1 MAGFNNSMQLV
12 QNQSQRL
19 VMTPQMQQAIKLLH
33 LPTLELAQEIEQKA
47 EMNPLLKVVGDEG
60 SSTPIPDDQDDGT
73 SSFNPFDD
81 DSSVK
86 AQQVSSDLSDS
97 TPLMNFSS
105 ESPKQVAAEGMH
117 DTDSL
122 SAGTRRSQGP
132 VTDTPYEGHTTESLR
147 DHLMWQLNLSP
158 LEGRD
163 RAIAEAIIDGIDDSG
178 YLKEPLSDIATAAGA
193 SYAAITEDDVQ
204 SVLKLVQ
211 HYDPLAVGSRSVQEC
226 LQIQLEA
233 KDPSP
238 ARDNALRIVSSYLR
252 ELSVRDFRTLCSKL
266 HVKEPQLKEALDLI
280 QSLNP
285 RPWTYSNREKSDF
298 IIPEVRVVKEGGKYV
313 AHLIDGVL
321 PRVRFDKK
329 IMEMASKVTNERDR
343 AFFKNCEQD
352 ARSLLNSIEQRNSTL
367 LKVASAIVEGQQDFM
382 ARGES
387 GMHPMILNDV
397 ADKVGLSESTVSRI
411 TTGKYMSTPRGTYEL
426 KYFFSSSLG
435 SESGDAVSSTAIRA
449 RIKELVGSENPVKPL
464 SDSKIADILSKEGF
478 QVARR
483 TVAKYRDV
491 LGIASSSQRKRLG

>member
-19 VMTPQMQQAIKLLH
+19 VMTPQMQQAIRLLH

-47 EMNPLLKVVGDEG
+47 EMNPLLKVSDDGQSESLDA
-60 SSTPIPDDQDDGT
+60 PDDNGAA
-73 SSFNPFDD
+73 SFNPFDD
-81 DSSVK
+81 DSSIK
-86 AQQVSSDLSDS
+86 AQQVSSDLSEN

-105 ESPKQVAAEGMH
+105 ETSKESGESMH
-117 DTDSL
+117 DTDIP
-122 SAGTRRSQGP
+122 SAGTRSRSQGP
-132 VTDTPYEGHTTESLR
+132 VTDAPYEGHTTESLH

-158 LEGRD
+158 LQGRD

-178 YLKEPLSDIATAAGA
+178 YLTESVADIALAAGA
-193 SYAAITEDDVQ
+193 AAADVTEDDVE

-226 LQIQLEA
+226 LTIQLQA
-233 KDPSP
+233 KDQSP
-238 ARDNALRIVSSYLR
+238 ARDNALRIVTSYLR

-266 HVKEPQLKEALDLI
+266 RIKEPQLKEAIEVI

-298 IIPEVRVVKEGGKYV
+298 IIPEVKVVKRNGRYE
-313 AHLIDGVL
+313 AQLIDGVL
-321 PRVRFDKK
+321 PKVRFDKK
-329 IMEMASKVTNERDR
+329 VMEMAKLVRSDRDR

-367 LKVASAIVEGQQDFM
+367 LKVASAIVEGQQEFM
-382 ARGES
+382 ALGES
-387 GMHPMILNDV
+387 AMHPMILNDV

-449 RIKELVGSENPVKPL
+449 RIKELVASEDPVKPL
-464 SDSKIADILSKEGF
+464 SDSKIAEILSKDGF

-491 LGIASSSQRKRLG
+491 LGIASSSQRKRLA

>member
-19 VMTPQMQQAIKLLH
+19 AMTPQMQLAIRMLG
-33 LPTLELAQEIEQKA
+33 LPTLELSQEIQQKA
-47 EMNPLLKVVGDEG
+47 EMNPLLKVSDDGA
-60 SSTPIPDDQDDGT
+60 PDQLEDQDEASG
-73 SSFNPFDD
+73 SFNPFDD

-105 ESPKQVAAEGMH
+105 DSKSQGEGMH
-117 DTDSL
+117 DTDSP
-122 SAGTRRSQGP
+122 SAMARRSQGP
-132 VTDTPYEGHTTESLR
+132 VTDTPYEGHTTESLH

-178 YLKEPLSDIATAAGA
+178 YLKESFDDIAAAAG
-193 SYAAITEDDVQ
+193 SYSDSITPDDVA

-233 KDPSP
+233 KEPSP
-238 ARDNALRIVSSYLR
+238 ARDNALRIVASYLH

-266 HVKEPQLKEALDLI
+266 RIKEPQLKEALDLI

-285 RPWTYSNREKSDF
+285 RPWIYSSREKSDF
-298 IIPEVRVVKEGGKYV
+298 IIPEVRVVRRRGRYE
-313 AHLIDGVL
+313 AELIDGIL

-329 IMEMASKVTNERDR
+329 VMEMAKQVKNARDR

-352 ARSLLNSIEQRNSTL
+352 ARSLMSSIEQRNSTL
-367 LKVASAIVEGQQDFM
+367 LKVAGAIVEAQQDFM
-382 ARGES
+382 EQGQAAMR
-387 GMHPMILNDV
+387 PMILNDI
-397 ADKVGLSESTVSRI
+397 AAKVGISESTVSRI
-411 TTGKYMSTPRGTYEL
+411 TTGKFMSTPCGTYEL
-426 KYFFSSSLG
+426 KYFFSSKLTSDN
-435 SESGDAVSSTAIRA
+435 GDNASSIAIRA
-449 RIKELVGSENPVKPL
+449 RIKDLVGSEDPVKPL
-464 SDSKIADILSKEGF
+464 SDSKIVDILSKEGF
-478 QVARR
+478 KVARR
-483 TVAKYRDV
+483 TVAKYRDL
-491 LGIASSSQRKRLG
+491 LGIAPSSQRKRLS